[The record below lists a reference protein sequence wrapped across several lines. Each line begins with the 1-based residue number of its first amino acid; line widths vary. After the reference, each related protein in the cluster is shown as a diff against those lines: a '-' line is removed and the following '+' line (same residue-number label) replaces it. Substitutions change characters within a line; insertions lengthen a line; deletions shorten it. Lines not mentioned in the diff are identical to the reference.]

1 MLALKCTFWGV
12 EIGLT
17 RTSEITVLFVWVWD
31 SSKLLTDLK
40 FKMRLHKENDPNL
53 LPGGGGHMVPVR
65 SMIIKTS

>member
-1 MLALKCTFWGV
+1 MYFFGV
-12 EIGLT
+12 KIGYT
-17 RTSEITVLFVWVWD
+17 RKNYVHVYCIWYNSLSESELLF
-31 SSKLLTDLK
+31 TDLK

>member
-1 MLALKCTFWGV
+1 MD
-12 EIGLT
+12 EP
-17 RTSEITVLFVWVWD
+17 FVWVWD